1 MKKAK
6 ETKPKEKDEVQE
18 LFTLAVKRLIARDYS
33 PSKLREYLL
42 KKNKNKKVV
51 DEVIKKLQKYQLLNE
66 DELIERIIEYC
77 DSKHYGYNRIIL
89 MLKTRGISLNKIN
102 NVKLDPQRETK
113 EAIEQSKRLV
123 KRYKGKNTVNLKRS
137 VYSALIRYG
146 FDENIASLESSKV
159 FNSPSSELNM
169 LKLECSK
176 LISRYSRNLKG
187 NKLKDKVIKTLLARG
202 YKINDIN
209 KVIKEEE
216 IYEMD

>member
-1 MKKAK
+1 MKKQK
-6 ETKPKEKDEVQE
+6 ETKPKEIDEVQE
-18 LFTLAVKRLIARDYS
+18 LFALGVKRLIVRDYS

-66 DELIERIIEYC
+66 DELIERVIEYC

-102 NVKLDPQRETK
+102 NVKLNHQRETK
-113 EAIEQSKRLV
+113 EAIEQTKRLV
-123 KRYKGKNTVNLKRS
+123 KRYKSKNTVNLKRS

-159 FNSPSSELNM
+159 YNSPSSELNM
-169 LKLECSK
+169 LKLEYSK
-176 LISRYSRNLKG
+176 LVSRYSRKLKG
-187 NKLKDKVIKTLLARG
+187 NELTNKVIKTLLSKG
-202 YKINDIN
+202 YRSSDID
-209 KVIKEEE
+209 KLIKEVN
-216 IYEMD
+216 

>member
-1 MKKAK
+1 MKKQK
-6 ETKPKEKDEVQE
+6 ETKPKEIDEVQE
-18 LFTLAVKRLIARDYS
+18 LFTLGVKRLIVRDYS

-66 DELIERIIEYC
+66 DELIERVIEYC

-102 NVKLDPQRETK
+102 YVKLDHQRETK
-113 EAIEQSKRLV
+113 EALEQTKRLV
-123 KRYKGKNTVNLKRS
+123 KRYKSKNTVNLKRS

-159 FNSPSSELNM
+159 YNSPLTELNM
-169 LKLECSK
+169 LKLEYSK
-176 LISRYSRNLKG
+176 LVSRYSRKLKG
-187 NKLKDKVIKTLLARG
+187 KELT
-202 YKINDIN
+202 N
-209 KVIKEEE
+209 KVIKALLSKGYRSSDIEKIIKEVN
-216 IYEMD
+216 